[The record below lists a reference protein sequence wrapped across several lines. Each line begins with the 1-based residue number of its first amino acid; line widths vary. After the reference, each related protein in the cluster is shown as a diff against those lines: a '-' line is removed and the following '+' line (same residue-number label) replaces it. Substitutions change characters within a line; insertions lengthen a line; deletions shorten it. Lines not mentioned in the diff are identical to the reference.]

1 MGHQPRFTVC
11 PVVGPD
17 AHIHVYCR
25 VPSNSTPRTNC
36 QIDRSVD
43 RLPLQTQ
50 MCMHVNMCGARSSK
64 PWLPRGEANE
74 CQ

>member
-1 MGHQPRFTVC
+1 MRPRRKRLAVWSQEGGAMGHQARFTVC

-43 RLPLQTQ
+43 RLPVQTQ
-50 MCMHVNMCGARSSK
+50 MCMHVNM
-64 PWLPRGEANE
+64 
-74 CQ
+74 